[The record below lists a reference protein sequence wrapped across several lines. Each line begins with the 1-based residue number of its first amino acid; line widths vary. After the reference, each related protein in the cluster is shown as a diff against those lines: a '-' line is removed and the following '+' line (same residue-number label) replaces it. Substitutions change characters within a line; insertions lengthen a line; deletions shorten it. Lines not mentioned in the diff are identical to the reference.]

1 MQLIFL
7 IEQDSKI
14 SEYMNKEIIALR
26 RELHR
31 YPEVSNCEYQTTDR
45 IINFINEYKPDE
57 VIRLGDKGVLFL
69 FKGAE
74 QGETLMYRCELDAL
88 PIKEITELEYASEN
102 EGISHACG
110 HDGHMAIIA
119 GLAHKISTDRPT
131 KGKVVLLFQPA
142 EEVEQGARDVMENV
156 NFKNNEPDYL
166 FALHNI
172 PGLEKNKI
180 VLKSGSFASGSKGMT
195 VQLTGKTSHAAEP
208 QDGISPAGAISQI
221 ISKLHD
227 LRESKTLFSDFIL
240 LTIIHIQL
248 GEISFGTS
256 PGYAELRITLRAFEN
271 EDLTLLTS
279 LCEKI
284 VKEIA
289 DLERLTC
296 EISYS
301 EVFPATMNN
310 EQCVGIVEQAA
321 KQNGLDVEYIKIPYK
336 WSEDF
341 GCYTEKFNTCY
352 FGLGSGYEQPQL
364 HNPDFNFP
372 DDIIETGINLFY
384 TIYKRT
390 FSHD

>member
-1 MQLIFL
+1 
-7 IEQDSKI
+7 
-14 SEYMNKEIIALR
+14 MNKKIIALR
-26 RELHR
+26 RELHKH
-31 YPEVSNCEYQTTDR
+31 PEVSNCEYHTTDR

-57 VIRLGDKGVLFL
+57 VLRLGDKGVLFV

-74 QGETLMYRCELDAL
+74 QGETIMFRSELDAL
-88 PIKEITELEYASEN
+88 PIQEISEHEYTSVN
-102 EGISHACG
+102 EGVSHVCG

-119 GLAHKISTDRPT
+119 GLAQKISNDRPT
-131 KGKVVLLFQPA
+131 KGKVILLFQPA
-142 EEVEQGARDVMENV
+142 EEVEQGACDVMENV

-172 PGLEKNKI
+172 PGLKKHRI
-180 VLKSGSFASGSKGMT
+180 VLKKGSFASGSKGMT

-208 QDGISPAGAISQI
+208 QDGISPADAISQI
-221 ISKLHD
+221 INKLHV
-227 LRESKTLFSDFIL
+227 LRADKTLFSDFIL
-240 LTIIHIQL
+240 LTIIHMQL

-256 PGYAELRITLRAFEN
+256 PGYAEIRITLRAFEN

-289 DLERLTC
+289 SLERLAC
-296 EISYS
+296 EISYT

-310 EQCVGIVEQAA
+310 DRCVDIVEQAA
-321 KQNGLDVEYIKIPYK
+321 KQNGLNVEHIKTPYK

-341 GCYTEKFNTCY
+341 GYYTEKFNACY
-352 FGLGSGYEQPQL
+352 FGLGAGTEQPQL
-364 HNPDFNFP
+364 HNPDFDFP

-384 TIYKRT
+384 TIYKST
-390 FSHD
+390 LQS